1 MGVTLAAVGTAL
13 AIIIPLLD
21 QAIKDNN
28 NKKVK
33 YYQGQISKLQK
44 EYNLTVSQL
53 NNAINKFANKYSD
66 AVSSV
71 QGTVRGS
78 TANKVDRG
86 IIKQAREGIKSTQ
99 SELQKKSRQY
109 EEAID
114 TVNSVERKYE
124 NKGIIETVGGWLG
137 NN

>member
-53 NNAINKFANKYSD
+53 NNAINKFANRYSD

-114 TVNSVERKYE
+114 TVNAVERKYE
-124 NKGIIETVGGWLG
+124 NKGIIETVSGWLG
-137 NN
+137 NK